1 MEKTKRPIMK
11 PLSELTLLDRFL
23 FACAME
29 DASMMQLILQII
41 LGKEIKLTEFP
52 QAEKELRTAPWLR
65 SIRLD
70 VITMDEAGVYNTEV
84 QKKNTGNLRRRS
96 RFYQALI
103 DSSLLAPGEIDFNG
117 MPESTLITIAPF
129 DLFGEN
135 RYCYTFRMKCEE
147 SDQLWLEDGAVR
159 IFLNTRGTNSGEVS
173 EELAELLCYFEKT
186 TAETA
191 FQCKSQRVK
200 ALHNKVCKIKSSEE
214 IGVRYMQEWEEKV
227 YLKAE
232 GRAEGRAEGKAEGL
246 KQGIKVLIQTCREL
260 GISREDTVIRVKE
273 KFALHEADAEAY
285 LAEYW
290 KNE

>member
-1 MEKTKRPIMK
+1 M
-11 PLSELTLLDRFL
+11 
-23 FACAME
+23 
-29 DASMMQLILQII
+29 
-41 LGKEIKLTEFP
+41 
-52 QAEKELRTAPWLR
+52 
-65 SIRLD
+65 
-70 VITMDEAGVYNTEV
+70 
-84 QKKNTGNLRRRS
+84 
-96 RFYQALI
+96 I

-129 DLFGEN
+129 DLFGEG
-135 RYCYTFRMKCEE
+135 RYCYTFRMKCEA
-147 SDQLWLEDGAVR
+147 SAQLWLEDGAVR

-232 GRAEGRAEGKAEGL
+232 GKAEGL

-260 GISREDTVIRVKE
+260 GVSRENTVIRVKE
-273 KFALHEADAEAY
+273 KFDLQEKDAEEY